1 MVFDVIDELQ
11 QFYDD
16 NRSELSW
23 YGADDD
29 PDTVIEYSNRVDDLV
44 DKIEEEYGTNE
55 EGYAG
60 KVGPML
66 ASRVRE
72 ELEVPMGSPG
82 EGHQDPNF
90 DKARSLL
97 GETVVAE
104 DT

>member
-1 MVFDVIDELQ
+1 MVFEVIDELQ
-11 QFYDD
+11 QFYDE

-23 YGADDD
+23 YGADED
-29 PDTVIEYSNRVDDLV
+29 PEALIEYSNRVDNVV
-44 DKIEEEYGTNE
+44 DKIEEEYSTN
-55 EGYAG
+55 GNSYAG
-60 KVGPML
+60 KAGPML

-97 GETVVAE
+97 GE
-104 DT
+104 